1 MSKGKEQPKLNQII
15 FIDLDYRDKWDVI
28 KRGRPCVITEI
39 REEDNFF
46 LFRLLTITSQ
56 NKEEIEEEE
65 KQFISQYEIR
75 KLPDCL
81 KIDPS
86 FVRIHRH
93 VSLKIIRN
101 KLTKLLCNKCPQGCF
116 KWIKEKNRNEY
127 DFIVKKHEDYRNDK
141 LNVSKLREPIEVEID

>member
-1 MSKGKEQPKLNQII
+1 MSEGGGQPKLNQII
-15 FIDLDYRDKWDVI
+15 FIDLDYKDEWDI
-28 KRGRPCVITEI
+28 IRRGRPCLITKI
-39 REEDNFF
+39 REEDGFF

-56 NKEEIEEEE
+56 NEEEIKEEE

-93 VSLKIIRN
+93 VNLKIAKS
-101 KLTKLLCNKCPQGCF
+101 KLAKLLCNKCPQGCF
-116 KWIKEKNRNEY
+116 KRIEEKNQNEY
-127 DFIVKKHEDYRNDK
+127 DFIVKKHEDYRNNK
-141 LNVSKLREPIEVEID
+141 LNASKLREPIEIEID